1 MKQNEPRKK
10 FQNYGTKTKW
20 QNLGKEPL
28 ELRQKYINLLRLQKE
43 LSKLKKVLGQQL
55 FFEWMYHTGIISWNE
70 YKSVRTEVTNPNE
83 TEIDYS
89 KIVDITTDEAKVR

>member
-1 MKQNEPRKK
+1 
-10 FQNYGTKTKW
+10 
-20 QNLGKEPL
+20 L
-28 ELRQKYINLLRLQKE
+28 ELKQKYIDLLRLQKD

-70 YKSVRTEVTNPNE
+70 YKSVRTEVANPNE

-89 KIVDITTDEAKVR
+89 KLVDITTDEAKVR

>member
-1 MKQNEPRKK
+1 MKYNEPRKK
-10 FQNYGTKTKW
+10 LQYYGTRTKW

-28 ELRQKYINLLRLQKE
+28 ELKQKYINLLRLQKD

-70 YKSVRTEVTNPNE
+70 YKSVRTEVKNPNE

-89 KIVDITTDEAKVR
+89 KLVDITTDEAKVR

>member
-1 MKQNEPRKK
+1 MKYNEPRKK
-10 FQNYGTKTKW
+10 FLHYGTRTKW

-28 ELRQKYINLLRLQKE
+28 ELKQKYIDLLRLQKD

-55 FFEWMYHTGIISWNE
+55 FFEWMYYTGIISWNE

-89 KIVDITTDEAKVR
+89 KLVDITTDEAKVR

>member
-1 MKQNEPRKK
+1 MKYNEPRKK
-10 FQNYGTKTKW
+10 LQYYGTRTKW

-28 ELRQKYINLLRLQKE
+28 ELKQKYIDLLRLQKD

-70 YKSVRTEVTNPNE
+70 YKSVRTEVKNPNE

-89 KIVDITTDEAKVR
+89 KLVDITTDEAKVR

>member
-1 MKQNEPRKK
+1 MKYNEPRKK
-10 FQNYGTKTKW
+10 LQYYGTRTKW

-28 ELRQKYINLLRLQKE
+28 ELKQKYIDLLRLQKD

-70 YKSVRTEVTNPNE
+70 YKSVRTEVANPNE

-89 KIVDITTDEAKVR
+89 KLVDITTDEAKVR

>member
-1 MKQNEPRKK
+1 MKYNEPRKK
-10 FQNYGTKTKW
+10 FLHYGTRTKW

-28 ELRQKYINLLRLQKE
+28 ELKQKYIDLLRLQKD

-89 KIVDITTDEAKVR
+89 KLVDITTDEAKVR